1 MYALLC
7 NYAGKN
13 DHCWPSHGTLASELG
28 CSVSSVK
35 NYLRELQAINLISVQ
50 HEGRFRSSTY
60 YMLKPSSSGSVSE
73 PKVDY
78 QVAKNWLLNNL
89 TNKNTIYPPLP
100 PSSAKPPRAAAHVSP
115 TKSGGGGDFLSANR
129 AFEKFW
135 ETYPRK
141 EAKEIAR
148 AAWRQLWRHRQLP
161 ALDVL
166 SAALD
171 NFKTSPMW
179 LKEHGRFVP
188 HPANWLRGQRW
199 QDAPSL
205 DPNGSLTPEEKDR
218 REQTRQ
224 ALAFFE
230 KQERARQAE
239 HDNET
244 ARLRP
249 EFEAFLARFADGQ
262 KMRGPAWGLWCMLH
276 KKGNAPHAAQAE
288 NADMGVLDFLKNH
301 RPVNERSCGCLC

>member
-1 MYALLC
+1 MENFRTNFEESFRDTFAPRGKISGPIIPTFILKKTISFGAKIMYALLC

-115 TKSGGGGDFLSANR
+115 TKSGGGGGFS
-129 AFEKFW
+129 FCQQGF
-135 ETYPRK
+135 
-141 EAKEIAR
+141 
-148 AAWRQLWRHRQLP
+148 
-161 ALDVL
+161 
-166 SAALD
+166 
-171 NFKTSPMW
+171 
-179 LKEHGRFVP
+179 
-188 HPANWLRGQRW
+188 
-199 QDAPSL
+199 
-205 DPNGSLTPEEKDR
+205 
-218 REQTRQ
+218 
-224 ALAFFE
+224 
-230 KQERARQAE
+230 
-239 HDNET
+239 
-244 ARLRP
+244 
-249 EFEAFLARFADGQ
+249 
-262 KMRGPAWGLWCMLH
+262 
-276 KKGNAPHAAQAE
+276 
-288 NADMGVLDFLKNH
+288 
-301 RPVNERSCGCLC
+301 